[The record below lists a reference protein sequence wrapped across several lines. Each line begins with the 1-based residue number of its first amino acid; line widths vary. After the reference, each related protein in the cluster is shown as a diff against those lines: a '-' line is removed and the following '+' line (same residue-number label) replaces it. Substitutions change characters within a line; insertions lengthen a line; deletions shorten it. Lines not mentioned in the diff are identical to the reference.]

1 MIGWLLTSRVGRSL
15 ALAFAF
21 VVSVLGYGMAQRQ
34 AGRNEAN
41 TKAERDALKDRQRRL
56 DAGRSAQAKGD
67 QSGLA
72 PEERVRKNDG
82 AWQ

>member
-1 MIGWLLTSRVGRSL
+1 MISWLITSRVGRSL

-21 VVSVLGYGMAQRQ
+21 VVSVLVIVASYTRAVVK
-34 AGRNEAN
+34 NTN

-56 DAGRSAQAKGD
+56 EAGRSAQAKGD
-67 QSGLA
+67 QSGLS
-72 PEERVRKNDG
+72 PEARVRKNDG